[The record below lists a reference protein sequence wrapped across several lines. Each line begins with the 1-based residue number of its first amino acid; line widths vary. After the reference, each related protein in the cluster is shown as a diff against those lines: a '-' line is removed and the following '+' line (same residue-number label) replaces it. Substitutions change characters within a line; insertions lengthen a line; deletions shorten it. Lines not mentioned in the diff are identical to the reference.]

1 MRRTTMIAESFDART
16 LANMEV
22 ALERACKVLPT
33 GSEEHP
39 ARRHIAIK
47 LLECAKRGDK
57 TLGALT
63 ETGRAAARSVGHRG
77 LTSSRR
83 GNRRSRPPPSRGS
96 ETG

>member
-1 MRRTTMIAESFDART
+1 MRKTTTIAESFDART

-22 ALERACKVLPT
+22 ALERACKVLPI

-39 ARRHIAIK
+39 ARRHIARKI
-47 LLECAKRGDK
+47 LERAKRGDK

-63 ETGRAAARSVGHRG
+63 EAGRAAAHRG

-83 GNRRSRPPPSRGS
+83 GKSSQPAATVAR
-96 ETG
+96 

>member
-1 MRRTTMIAESFDART
+1 MRKTKMIAESFDART

-39 ARRHIAIK
+39 ARRNIARKI
-47 LLECAKRGDK
+47 LECAKRGDK

-63 ETGRAAARSVGHRG
+63 EAGRAAARSVGHPG
-77 LTSSRR
+77 
-83 GNRRSRPPPSRGS
+83 
-96 ETG
+96 